1 MALTT
6 MYRFG
11 FKGYEEIV
19 AVVPDEVMAHWYT
32 LLLKSPPGER
42 WIGPTVY
49 TKEMAKLTI
58 SGYSDEDGEELEAIF
73 YEDTSFRVESVT
85 SFHKRLKDVASICEM
100 CQDLTVTYSELDLT
114 SHTMAKAFDQ
124 LSF

>member
-42 WIGPTVY
+42 WVGPTVKMLE
-49 TKEMAKLTI
+49 TLTF
-58 SGYSDEDGEELEAIF
+58 G
-73 YEDTSFRVESVT
+73 TFRDRAREHQNCGVENRS
-85 SFHKRLKDVASICEM
+85 
-100 CQDLTVTYSELDLT
+100 
-114 SHTMAKAFDQ
+114 
-124 LSF
+124 